1 MGCNCGG
8 KSGNSSNYEV
18 TRSDGTKVTVR
29 TIGDAQA
36 IVARSGGSF
45 KAVPAK

>member
-1 MGCNCGG
+1 VGCGCGGG
-8 KSGNSSNYEV
+8 KSGSNYEV
-18 TRSDGTKVTVR
+18 TRSDGSKVTVK

-36 IVARSGGSF
+36 IVARSGGTF